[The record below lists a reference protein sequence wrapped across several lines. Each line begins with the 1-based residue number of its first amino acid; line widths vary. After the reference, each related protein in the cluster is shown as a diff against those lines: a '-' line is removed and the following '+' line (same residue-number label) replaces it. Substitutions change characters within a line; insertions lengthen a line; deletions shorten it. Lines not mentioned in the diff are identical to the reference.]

1 MKNFN
6 EIYLCNLPVSK
17 PELAFTENHPK
28 ATEKTRESRHPN
40 FFCQPINAS
49 QLKQVPVLLTG
60 VHEFYYLNYL
70 KKYYY

>member
-40 FFCQPINAS
+40 FFC
-49 QLKQVPVLLTG
+49 
-60 VHEFYYLNYL
+60 
-70 KKYYY
+70 